1 MANQVTLEVTAGS
14 SSPPSMNENNESSS
28 ASSTCDGDHA
38 NGNLPADVLSND
50 ATAVPSDPRR
60 PAGPIADSDSN
71 GESSY
76 SNTVDASSDTTG
88 SVPDYRTVG
97 GGGGSSGGSVQPQR
111 SSVDRELGDKS
122 TTTTTT
128 NTNTT
133 IVTTTT
139 ITATTTPT
147 TTTTTTTTTRK
158 TDASALADASTYRTK
173 CKFLFL
179 PRILQ
184 FFSSLR

>member
-28 ASSTCDGDHA
+28 ASSTCDGGHA
-38 NGNLPADVLSND
+38 SLNSPADVLSND
-50 ATAVPSDPRR
+50 ATAVPSDLRR

-76 SNTVDASSDTTG
+76 SSTIDASKDITG
-88 SVPDYRTVG
+88 SVADYRTTG
-97 GGGGSSGGSVQPQR
+97 GAGGSSIGFIQPQR

-122 TTTTTT
+122 ATAPS
-128 NTNTT
+128 NTNTAANT
-133 IVTTTT
+133 TVTTT

-147 TTTTTTTTTRK
+147 TTTTTTTVTRK
-158 TDASALADASTYRTK
+158 TDASAPADSSMFRTK

-179 PRILQ
+179 PWILQ
-184 FFSSLR
+184 FFF